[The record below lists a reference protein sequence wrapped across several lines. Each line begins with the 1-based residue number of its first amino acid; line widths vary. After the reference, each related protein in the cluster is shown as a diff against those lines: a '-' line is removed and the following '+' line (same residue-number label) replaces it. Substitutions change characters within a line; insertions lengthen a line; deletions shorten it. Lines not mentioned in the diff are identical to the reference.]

1 MDSLARARCRQRTRS
16 RIGTAKSAGGRRQS
30 DCGSEMRPV
39 PFPAPADANEM
50 DPEEL
55 GEKDLL
61 DARTRRGKARRRR
74 LDGSGRKDGGGLSG
88 EEFFNHHA
96 KARSQWPLVA
106 YPAAG
111 RRRQVYRGGF
121 RGTESR

>member
-1 MDSLARARCRQRTRS
+1 MDSVARTRRRQRTGS

-50 DPEEL
+50 GPEEL

-74 LDGSGRKDGGGLSG
+74 PDGSGRKDRGGLSG
-88 EEFFNHHA
+88 EEFLDHHA
-96 KARSQWPLVA
+96 KARSQRPSVA
-106 YPAAG
+106 NLAA
-111 RRRQVYRGGF
+111 
-121 RGTESR
+121 